1 MFGEKDL
8 STTEIYILKSFD
20 DQLEDEE
27 KIGCFAIIAINVL
40 KMYCCYKWSLALPHC
55 ALGLVCSVWLLY
67 FQIKL
72 TCCLRKVRVSE
83 T

>member
-1 MFGEKDL
+1 MIYVSSSPRHVLVCSVRFCSISWTFSLMFGEKDL

-40 KMYCCYKWSLALPHC
+40 KMYCCYK
-55 ALGLVCSVWLLY
+55 
-67 FQIKL
+67 
-72 TCCLRKVRVSE
+72 
-83 T
+83 